1 MVAISSES
9 RLRNV
14 HLCHFHAEI
23 VIHLAMLDLVS
34 SRKSCYVQSPWKPPI
49 GVSKTAPNSEIEK
62 LIEHKAQ
69 SRKNSLTQGKSRR
82 PYSYHGTRLQQ
93 QSIPEEKT
101 ECYGPQSPKS
111 SAQQIASKLFSSLNC
126 AAQMNAYQTLV
137 HEKPTS
143 PPGVEFGAGGG
154 FADIS
159 RTWRFHPFKTR

>member
-1 MVAISSES
+1 
-9 RLRNV
+9 
-14 HLCHFHAEI
+14 
-23 VIHLAMLDLVS
+23 MLDLVS

-69 SRKNSLTQGKSRR
+69 SRKKSLTQGKSRR

-93 QSIPEEKT
+93 QT
-101 ECYGPQSPKS
+101 
-111 SAQQIASKLFSSLNC
+111 
-126 AAQMNAYQTLV
+126 QMNAYQTLV

-159 RTWRFHPFKTR
+159 RTWRFHPFKT